1 MRAKIN
7 NKPVKSAVDM
17 NRYGINTVVLTEHEG
32 LEAMYKRFESTPDA
46 SWGEGKGK
54 AYMFQQLLSRLQ
66 AEDRYFDAN
75 PKQAVASN
83 PRWRDFMDDCVIL
96 AVLGAV
102 VHDMPLVL
110 MHPTNWEQCVKR
122 SKNPFTP
129 SQRPM
134 LLPGVPVFASTNH

>member
-1 MRAKIN
+1 MQAKLN
-7 NKPVKSAVDM
+7 NNPVKSAVNM
-17 NRYGINTVVLTEHEG
+17 NRYGINTAVLTDHKN
-32 LEAMYKRFESTPDA
+32 LEAMRWRLESTPDA

-54 AYMFQQLLSRLQ
+54 AYMFQQLLPELQ

-75 PKQAVASN
+75 PKQAVVSN

-102 VHDMPLVL
+102 VHDMPLEL
-110 MHPTNWEQCVKR
+110 MHPDSWDQYVKR
-122 SKNPFTP
+122 SKIPFT
-129 SQRPM
+129 STQRPV

>member
-1 MRAKIN
+1 MRAKLN

-17 NRYGINTVVLTEHEG
+17 KSYGINTVVLTEHKG
-32 LEAMYKRFESTPDA
+32 LEAMLKRLESTPDA
-46 SWGEGKGK
+46 SWAEGKGK
-54 AYMFQQLLSRLQ
+54 AYMFQQLLPELQ

-83 PRWRDFMDDCVIL
+83 ARWRDFMDDCVIL

-102 VHDMPLVL
+102 VHDMPLAL
-110 MHPTNWEQCVKR
+110 MHPDNWDQRVKR

-129 SQRPM
+129 SQRPV
-134 LLPGVPVFASTNH
+134 LLPDVPVFASASR

>member
-1 MRAKIN
+1 MQAKLN
-7 NKPVKSAVDM
+7 NKPAKSAVNM
-17 NRYGINTVVLTEHEG
+17 NLYGINTVVLTEHEE
-32 LEAMYKRFESTPDA
+32 LEAMYKRFESRPDT
-46 SWGEGKGK
+46 SWAEGKGK
-54 AYMFQQLLSRLQ
+54 AYFFQQLLPYLQ

-83 PRWRDFMDDCVIL
+83 ARWHDFMDDCVVL

-110 MHPTNWEQCVKR
+110 MHPTNWQQCVKR

-129 SQRPM
+129 SQRPV
-134 LLPGVPVFASTNH
+134 LLPGVPVFTSASR